1 MQPMARV
8 VYLHVGAPKTGTTY
22 LQDRLAVN
30 REELERH
37 GVSYPVGERPDM
49 FLAALD
55 LIDLSWGEQREGAR
69 GEWEA
74 LMTRVRRARG
84 TALLSHEILAGAT
97 AEQVRRAM
105 ADLGDVELHLV
116 YSARDLA
123 RQIPAEWQEQLKHRY
138 RRSFARFLA
147 RVQREDR
154 RAGQLWFWRVQGL
167 PDVLTRWS
175 QGLPPERVHLV
186 TVPPDGAPPGEL
198 WRRYCRAMAIDPT
211 WTPVDSDRRNVSL
224 GGAESTMLR
233 QLNRR
238 LRQAGLESAHYREVV
253 RGLVVHEHL
262 ARRPGMAKV
271 TLPPEAYPWAEQ
283 VAQEWLE
290 WVRGSGIDVVGDV
303 DDLVPRPPAGGA
315 RWADPDR
322 PRPALVAD
330 AALDALV
337 AVVAELARRPP
348 PEPEEPPGLRMVR
361 AARRLRG
368 Q

>member
-1 MQPMARV
+1 MARV

-30 REELERH
+30 REQLERH
-37 GVSYPVGERPDM
+37 GVSYPVGELPDM
-49 FLAALD
+49 FLPALD
-55 LIDLSWGEQREGAR
+55 LIDLSWGGQREGAR
-69 GEWEA
+69 GEWDA
-74 LMTRVRRARG
+74 LMSRVRRARG

-97 AEQVRRAM
+97 AEQARAAL
-105 ADLGDVELHLV
+105 ADLRGHELHLV

-123 RQIPAEWQEQLKHRY
+123 RQIPAEWQEQLKHQH

-154 RAGQLWFWRVQGL
+154 RASQLWFWRVQGL

-186 TVPPDGAPPGEL
+186 TVPPDGAAQGEL
-198 WRRYCRAMAIDPT
+198 WRRYCRALAIDPS
-211 WTPVDSDRRNVSL
+211 WAPLDSDRRNVSL
-224 GGAESTMLR
+224 GAAESWMLR

-238 LRQAGLESAHYREVV
+238 VRAAGMASADYREIV
-253 RGLVVHEHL
+253 RGLVVHGHL
-262 ARRPGMAKV
+262 ARRPAMAKV
-271 TLPPEAYPWAEQ
+271 ALPPEAFPWAEE

-290 WVRGSGIDVVGDV
+290 WVRGAGIDVVGDLA
-303 DDLVPRPPAGGA
+303 DLVPRRPPEGA

-322 PRPALVAD
+322 PRPAQVAD

-337 AVVAELARRPP
+337 AAVMELAERPA
-348 PEPEEPPGLRMVR
+348 PEPSDHPGRRVVR

>member
-1 MQPMARV
+1 MQRMARV

-22 LQDRLAVN
+22 LQDRLALN

-37 GVSYPVGERPDM
+37 GVGYPVGPHPDM

-55 LIDLSWGEQREGAR
+55 LIDLSWGGQREAAR
-69 GEWEA
+69 GEWDA
-74 LMTRVRRARG
+74 LMTRVQRSRG
-84 TALLSHEILAGAT
+84 TVLLSHEILAGAT
-97 AEQVRRAM
+97 SDQVRRAM
-105 ADLGDVELHLV
+105 ADLRDAELHVV

-154 RAGQLWFWRVQGL
+154 RAGTLWFWRVQGL
-167 PDVLTRWS
+167 PDVLGRWS
-175 QGLPPERVHLV
+175 EGLPPERVHLV
-186 TVPPDGAPPGEL
+186 TVPRPGAPRGEL
-198 WRRYCRAMAIDPT
+198 WRRYCRALRIDPA
-211 WTPVDSDRRNVSL
+211 WTPLDSHRRNQSL
-224 GGAESTMLR
+224 GAAESTMLR
-233 QLNRR
+233 RLNRR
-238 LRQAGLESAHYREVV
+238 LRAAGLESAAYREIV

-271 TLPPEAYPWAEQ
+271 TLPPEAYLWAAQ
-283 VAQEWLE
+283 VAQEWLD
-290 WVRGSGIDVVGDV
+290 WVRGSGIDVVGDL
-303 DDLVPRPPAGGA
+303 DDLVPVPPEGDA
-315 RWADPDR
+315 RWTDPDR
-322 PRPALVAD
+322 PRPGAVTD

-337 AVVAELARRPP
+337 AVVMELAERPAD
-348 PEPEEPPGLRMVR
+348 EPGSRVAR